1 MSDLLFASDTGLSRG
16 WELAATAVRFAVAA
30 FFLFMAWKNLS
41 GDAQMAADFQRWGYT
56 DSFRRLVGWV
66 QIVGALALLA
76 PQVCFWAGLLL
87 VGVLLGAAVTHL
99 RHDPPATLVS
109 PAVFLLLVAL
119 ATIPYR
125 PPLFR

>member
-1 MSDLLFASDTGLSRG
+1 MNALLFTSETSLSRG
-16 WELAATAVRFAVAA
+16 WELAVTAARFAVAA

-66 QIVGALALLA
+66 QVVGALALLA
-76 PQVCFWAGLLL
+76 PQICFWGGLLL
-87 VGVLLGAAVTHL
+87 AGVLLGAVVTHL

-109 PAVFLLLVAL
+109 PIVFLLLVAL
-119 ATIPYR
+119 ATIPFR